1 MTAIWPPSRKLQC
14 LESYLGVTLGV
25 DCCGGFFLR
34 GGRGLLQRLVTMKLR
49 TLNSSEHLY
58 TARDYQC
65 GLSHAGVDWIPSILS
80 ERISK
85 HRLGTRAQRD
95 VEPVRVRWKYL
106 EKLGIWL
113 KRTRQK
119 RTPCR
124 NSLERWGA
132 IQEVGSIDSQGG
144 KKNWPM
150 TDRDVW
156 RVRGEKLTWAW
167 GPTEVTIWWGNLMNS
182 QLPYAT

>member
-14 LESYLGVTLGV
+14 LESHLGVTLGV
-25 DCCGGFFLR
+25 DCRDGFFF
-34 GGRGLLQRLVTMKLR
+34 GGGGLLQRLVTMKLR

-58 TARDYQC
+58 TARGYQC
-65 GLSHAGVDWIPSILS
+65 GLCHAGVDWIPSILS

-85 HRLGTRAQRD
+85 HRLGTRAQQD

-119 RTPCR
+119 RTRCR
-124 NSLERWGA
+124 NGLECWSA
-132 IQEVGSIDSQGG
+132 IQEVGSIDKQGAKRTG
-144 KKNWPM
+144 QWQTGM
-150 TDRDVW
+150 S
-156 RVRGEKLTWAW
+156 GE
-167 GPTEVTIWWGNLMNS
+167 
-182 QLPYAT
+182 